1 MAWRLSTGLRNK
13 ILGAAEGQ
21 GSLKQILANGQ
32 IRIYTGTQPA
42 SADAGETGTLLCTIT
57 LASGAMTSG
66 VATNGIN
73 LGNAA
78 DGTVGKAAGE
88 VWSGVNG
95 GAGGTGYTGT
105 QTAGWFRWYP
115 NAFTDNIG
123 GGAAK
128 ICIDGNCATSGGQ
141 MNLSS
146 TSLAADVTT
155 TVDSVAITMPA
166 S

>member
-13 ILGAAEGQ
+13 LLGAESGQ
-21 GSLKQILANGQ
+21 GSLQEILANGQ
-32 IRIYTGTQPA
+32 IRIYVGTQPT
-42 SADAGETGTLLCTIT
+42 SADIAESHTLLCTIT
-57 LASGAMTSG
+57 LASGEMTSG
-66 VATNGIN
+66 DATNGIN
-73 LGNAA
+73 LGNAT
-78 DGTVGKAAGE
+78 DGTIGKATGE
-88 VWSGVNG
+88 VWSGVNENSG
-95 GAGGTGYTGT
+95 M
-105 QTAGWFRWYP
+105 AGWFRWYP
-115 NAFTDNIG
+115 NAFADNIG
-123 GGAAK
+123 GGADK